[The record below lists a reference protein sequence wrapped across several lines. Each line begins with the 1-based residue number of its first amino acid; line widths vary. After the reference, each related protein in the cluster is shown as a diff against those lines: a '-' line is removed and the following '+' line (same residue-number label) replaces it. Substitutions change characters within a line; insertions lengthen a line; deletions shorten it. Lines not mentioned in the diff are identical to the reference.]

1 MLSSLW
7 LLALIIV
14 LLIIASAF
22 FSSAETALTAAS
34 DARMRQL
41 ASKGNERARTV
52 EALRA
57 DREGLIG
64 SILIGNNAVNVLG
77 SALATRLAI
86 MRSMFLARPWQ
97 QALPSRCLARAV
109 LCGQQLP

>member
-7 LLALIIV
+7 LLALIIA

-77 SALATRLAI
+77 SALA
-86 MRSMFLARPWQ
+86 RS
-97 QALPSRCLARAV
+97 CVGNNCHDRAFGRV
-109 LCGQQLP
+109 CRSDAENLCFYLC

>member
-57 DREGLIG
+57 EADPEPACSTPSMLALICVE
-64 SILIGNNAVNVLG
+64 INH
-77 SALATRLAI
+77 
-86 MRSMFLARPWQ
+86 RSGVASMA
-97 QALPSRCLARAV
+97 
-109 LCGQQLP
+109 